1 MQSNLSPN
9 GSLITRVTILV
20 IGASGGFKI
29 LNCTGDLFLSM
40 YLSKFLMGVQL
51 HSSVVVMDPFDQL
64 EQLQDG

>member
-1 MQSNLSPN
+1 M
-9 GSLITRVTILV
+9 

-29 LNCTGDLFLSM
+29 LNCTGDLSM